1 MVSYP
6 QMLFKAQLTHRPLT
20 TLRDTLLN
28 PGATH
33 PSPKLRLIFTH
44 HIDRLRTPWRR
55 AKSGSKDG
63 PNVFSQPTVSPAPGV
78 QVDIDEPSR
87 ALASK
92 LAESTGIAGA
102 EACLLVK
109 SYTTYVQDGSA
120 TELDALLV
128 WYSEEC
134 LALAQIALEILH
146 LAAQDG
152 ESDWV
157 KLAQDIRE
165 EMMPDAAEYME
176 GLFKGWAG
184 LAQQGLGE
192 KQAPHAL
199 FWWVHLR
206 LPEPS

>member
-1 MVSYP
+1 
-6 QMLFKAQLTHRPLT
+6 
-20 TLRDTLLN
+20 
-28 PGATH
+28 
-33 PSPKLRLIFTH
+33 
-44 HIDRLRTPWRR
+44 
-55 AKSGSKDG
+55 
-63 PNVFSQPTVSPAPGV
+63 
-78 QVDIDEPSR
+78 VDIDEPSR

-92 LAESTGIAGA
+92 LAESTGIAGT

-109 SYTTYVQDGSA
+109 SYSTYVQDGLA
-120 TELDALLV
+120 PELDTLLV

-152 ESDWV
+152 DSEWV
-157 KLAQDIRE
+157 KLAQDIRK

-192 KQAPHAL
+192 KQARHAL